1 MGQLISRYRQQGI
14 PVYVSID
21 GSIVETYE
29 LRPLKVIK
37 PRFNAHY
44 SLNYFRYEPPRNR
57 VAGSVCPLASLMCEA
72 PNIIIGYPGIPDF
85 NCGLILDRENTFKEG
100 PHLQPMVGG
109 SDSERGFAS
118 RGHTLNI
125 TFRVRDSGPTSFREI
140 FEWHPNLTCISIKL
154 LL

>member
-1 MGQLISRYRQQGI
+1 MGQFTSRYREQGI

-37 PRFNAHY
+37 PRFNAQY
-44 SLNYFRYEPPRNR
+44 SLNYFRYEPP
-57 VAGSVCPLASLMCEA
+57 
-72 PNIIIGYPGIPDF
+72 NIIIGYPGIPHF

-100 PHLQPMVGG
+100 
-109 SDSERGFAS
+109 
-118 RGHTLNI
+118 HTLNI
-125 TFRVRDSGPTSFREI
+125 TFRVRDTGSGSTSFREI
-140 FEWHPNLTCISIKL
+140 FEWYPNLTCISIKL

>member
-37 PRFNAHY
+37 PRFNAQY
-44 SLNYFRYEPPRNR
+44 SLNYFRYEP
-57 VAGSVCPLASLMCEA
+57 

-100 PHLQPMVGG
+100 
-109 SDSERGFAS
+109 
-118 RGHTLNI
+118 HTLNI
-125 TFRVRDSGPTSFREI
+125 TFRVRDSERGPTSFREI
-140 FEWHPNLTCISIKL
+140 FEWHPDLTCISIKL
-154 LL
+154 LTHE